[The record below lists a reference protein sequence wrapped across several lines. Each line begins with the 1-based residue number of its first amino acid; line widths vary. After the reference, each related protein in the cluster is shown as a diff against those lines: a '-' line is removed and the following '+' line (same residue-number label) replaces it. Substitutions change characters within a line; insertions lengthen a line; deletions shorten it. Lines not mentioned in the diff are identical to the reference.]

1 MNDDLQKHT
10 LFLRRGD
17 FDKLGSLFP
26 EIPPSAII
34 RKLVADAIERIE
46 KGIEKPELKVD
57 MTL

>member
-17 FDKLGSLFP
+17 FEKLGALFP
-26 EIPPSAII
+26 ELPPSAVI

-46 KGIEKPELKVD
+46 KGTVKPELKVD